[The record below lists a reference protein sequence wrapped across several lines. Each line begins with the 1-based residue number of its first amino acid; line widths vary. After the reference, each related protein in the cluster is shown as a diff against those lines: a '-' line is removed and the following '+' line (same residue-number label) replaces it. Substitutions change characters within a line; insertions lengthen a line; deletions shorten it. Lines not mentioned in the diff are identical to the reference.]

1 MLLGYDMKLYH
12 VYSPISYFFILPYR
26 CLASSCIRPE
36 NLWSWKIYKSYYQ
49 SPKRPLKKEKRRRE
63 EKKIRTKWTNS
74 CYWKFKYLEF
84 HNIITTG
91 KFSIVRRLVRLF
103 KQYATIKWC
112 RHNARFPTIE
122 IFTLISVVLEG
133 KRTVS
138 DGRISSH

>member
-1 MLLGYDMKLYH
+1 MKFYH
-12 VYSPISYFFILPYR
+12 VYSPISYFFIIPYP

-36 NLWSWKIYKSYYQ
+36 ILWSWKKINKSYYQ
-49 SPKRPLKKEKRRRE
+49 SPKLPLEKEKRRIE

-91 KFSIVRRLVRLF
+91 NFSIVRRLVRLF

-112 RHNARFPTIE
+112 RHMHVSPLSRFLHLFRWCWRE
-122 IFTLISVVLEG
+122 
-133 KRTVS
+133 KDWKWRS
-138 DGRISSH
+138 DI